1 MSIFQVF
8 QVLSVVFPP
17 KSAFFQVFQV
27 FWPKRGFFQVL
38 QVFPGL
44 WQPCDY
50 SPSQVVSFPLVL
62 LDGPAW
68 TAWKG
73 DLGGSNHAF
82 FVLSKLENFNDQ
94 NVVNPPELF

>member
-1 MSIFQVF
+1 MEQAS
-8 QVLSVVFPP
+8 P
-17 KSAFFQVFQV
+17 
-27 FWPKRGFFQVL
+27 
-38 QVFPGL
+38 
-44 WQPCDY
+44 DY

-62 LDGPAW
+62 LDGCLAW